1 MNILAVILI
10 IVDVEGYPNI
20 IGMPGKAHPIVGFAT
35 LFCIV
40 LNVSTNV
47 TESLNV
53 NWFKG
58 KLKYITSHWQ
68 KDTYT
73 DNI

>member
-1 MNILAVILI
+1 MVLVFLMNILAVILI

-35 LFCIV
+35 LFCVV

-47 TESLNV
+47 TE
-53 NWFKG
+53 
-58 KLKYITSHWQ
+58 
-68 KDTYT
+68 
-73 DNI
+73 